1 MTTKITIIMI
11 TLALCAANAFAE
23 GTHLEANIQGY
34 SESIA
39 SALKSYHKEC
49 SDWNKYPKAC
59 EKKEFNLW
67 HDLIFLEG
75 LLHAQL
81 DRLNAPGYQG
91 RRDEI
96 RARNERALRRLRY
109 ELDCGIGSGPDRA
122 EHKAALLKE
131 TYPPDATG
139 LFAPPD

>member
-1 MTTKITIIMI
+1 MKINLLTIIA
-11 TLALCAANAFAE
+11 LLCATQLLFASAT
-23 GTHLEANIQGY
+23 GLEANIQGY

-39 SALKSYHKEC
+39 SALKPYHKEC
-49 SDWNKYPKAC
+49 SDWDKYPKAC

-81 DRLNAPGYQG
+81 DRLDAPGYEG
-91 RRDEI
+91 SRDEI
-96 RARNERALRRLRY
+96 RARNERALRRVRY
-109 ELDCGIGSGPDRA
+109 ELDCGIGAGPDCA